1 MYCLLFVKW
10 QTNWNWGYV
19 DIKVSLSLDFQQ
31 FQQVDPVTVTASL
44 LWIYYVNW
52 MTVQYRVV
60 IEVDTEI
67 STISVSYIYL
77 SIKSLDVKCFM
88 HTGTRSAKAIIVDW
102 SALDQDQGRMGARL
116 MCCSISFQAEF
127 FCHDNDIYLLA
138 FLWSKAA
145 AILQQ
150 NKDEDRPH
158 GCSAVIQVMEWGL
171 SIHSTVAISRWLI
184 VWVCPMKKIN
194 KSPDTFRYIE
204 AT

>member
-31 FQQVDPVTVTASL
+31 FQQIEWVTVTVSL

-102 SALDQDQGRMGARL
+102 SAPWSGPGEDGGQDHVLLHLSVWRVL
-116 MCCSISFQAEF
+116 
-127 FCHDNDIYLLA
+127 CHDDV
-138 FLWSKAA
+138 S
-145 AILQQ
+145 
-150 NKDEDRPH
+150 
-158 GCSAVIQVMEWGL
+158 G
-171 SIHSTVAISRWLI
+171 HSTWLGI
-184 VWVCPMKKIN
+184 PLTC
-194 KSPDTFRYIE
+194 
-204 AT
+204 

>member
-31 FQQVDPVTVTASL
+31 FQQVDPVTVSL

-77 SIKSLDVKCFM
+77 SIKYKIIGCKMFYAHRNQKCKGNNCWLERIGSGPGEDGGPP
-88 HTGTRSAKAIIVDW
+88 HVLLHLSVWRV
-102 SALDQDQGRMGARL
+102 L
-116 MCCSISFQAEF
+116 
-127 FCHDNDIYLLA
+127 CHDDV
-138 FLWSKAA
+138 S
-145 AILQQ
+145 
-150 NKDEDRPH
+150 
-158 GCSAVIQVMEWGL
+158 G
-171 SIHSTVAISRWLI
+171 HSTWL
-184 VWVCPMKKIN
+184 ML
-194 KSPDTFRYIE
+194 SQLHYIYQTNPS
-204 AT
+204 ADVI

>member
-19 DIKVSLSLDFQQ
+19 DIKVLLSLDFQQ
-31 FQQVDPVTVTASL
+31 FQQVDPVTVSL
-44 LWIYYVNW
+44 LWIYYVNR

-102 SALDQDQGRMGARL
+102 SALDQDQVRMGARFI
-116 MCCSISFQAEF
+116 CCSISFQAEF
-127 FCHDNDIYLLA
+127 FCHYNDICWLSCEAKQWQFFNKTKMKMVQLNVMLWFTWLSEDYQYIPLL
-138 FLWSKAA
+138 
-145 AILQQ
+145 
-150 NKDEDRPH
+150 
-158 GCSAVIQVMEWGL
+158 
-171 SIHSTVAISRWLI
+171 
-184 VWVCPMKKIN
+184 
-194 KSPDTFRYIE
+194 
-204 AT
+204 